1 MQIAAVL
8 ALVGAGR
15 ALAQES
21 TPASLPL
28 LTRIAQIRALSQD
41 GGALGYRVR
50 IRATVTHFD
59 QLAGNSLIVHDG
71 ELGQWVLVPDG
82 PPHRRRLGR
91 SAGGRSHRD

>member
-1 MQIAAVL
+1 MAGSSMRAPCGIPRVVQIAAIL
-8 ALVGAGR
+8 ALVVSGR

-41 GGALGYRVR
+41 GGALGYRVL

-59 QLAGNSLIVHDG
+59 QLAGN
-71 ELGQWVLVPDG
+71 
-82 PPHRRRLGR
+82 
-91 SAGGRSHRD
+91 A